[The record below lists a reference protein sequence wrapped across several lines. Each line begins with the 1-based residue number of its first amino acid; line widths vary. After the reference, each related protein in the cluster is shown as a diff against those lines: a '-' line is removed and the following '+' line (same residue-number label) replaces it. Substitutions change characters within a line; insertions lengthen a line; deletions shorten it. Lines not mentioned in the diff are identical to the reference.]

1 MTSVGQAATTE
12 LMSAA
17 AAPRSGSI
25 PRALGVAAVAL
36 ALLSALVTF
45 VVLAGL
51 TPIAPTHE
59 VVVTLLLANAATV
72 FLLVL
77 VIGREVW
84 GMVQARRRGRAAA
97 RLHVRIVALFS
108 IIAAVPAIAV
118 AVVASVTLDRGL
130 DRLFSQQTRALIENS
145 LIVADAYVREHVQF
159 VRADSIAIAIE
170 LARAKPL
177 FDQSREQFHE
187 FLAVQASIRGLPAVM
202 LLDKDLTVV
211 DQVDARTSDAF
222 VKPSPEV
229 LAAVNDTEPQVAM
242 FLDQNYVAAII
253 KLRGYND
260 VYLYIARLLDPRVL
274 AQLRATQASVAQY
287 ADLSAR
293 RVGIQIAF
301 ALMYTVIALIVLLS
315 AVWIGLNFANYL
327 VAPIRRLIGAAQVV
341 STGNLYVQVPTRR
354 SEGDLAQLG
363 ETFNKMTQEL
373 RTQRDDIVRARDLI
387 DSRRR
392 FTEAVLAGASAGV
405 IGIDAENCITI
416 LNRSA
421 ERLIGRMEA
430 EVLGQPLAEIV
441 PELAGTLAAA
451 RSGVQRLFQ
460 GQVTINRNGRE
471 RNLSVRV
478 TSEQSGAAEGGYVV
492 TLDDITEL
500 VTAQRTSAWADVARR
515 IAHEIKN
522 PLTPIQLSAERLRRK
537 YGGVITEDGGVFQQC
552 TDTIVRQVDDIK
564 RMVDEFSRF
573 ARTPKPVM
581 TAEDVADTVRQVVF
595 LQRVANADM
604 DIELEIAQEPM
615 PANFDRRLI
624 SQALTNII
632 KNATEAI
639 SAVSPS
645 ELGRGRIRIWAGR
658 EGNDI
663 VIDVI
668 DNGIGLPK
676 ENRSRLLEPYVTTR
690 EKGTGLGLAI
700 VGRILEEHG
709 GRIELGDAADK
720 IPGQRG
726 AWLRLRFAAETASS
740 KEAEGA
746 PQTQTPQLATNG

>member
-130 DRLFSQQTRALIENS
+130 DRLFSQQTRSLIENS

-421 ERLIGRMEA
+421 ERLIGRTEA

-441 PELAGTLAAA
+441 PELAGMLAAA

-460 GQVTINRNGRE
+460 GQMTINRNGRE

-537 YGGVITEDGGVFQQC
+537 YGGVITDDGGVFQQC

-740 KEAEGA
+740 NEAEGA